1 MEEKLSTLQ
10 KWILVQAT
18 KGPLKK
24 SRIMTE
30 WFHLPLR
37 EQRSTRFGFIS
48 IVDRQRIREQR
59 GPKMYEKAYHSMA
72 RSLRRL
78 VKRKLIEIHYYEREV
93 TLTDVGMR
101 AVLTLTPTKLI
112 LRPKR
117 PSK

>member
-1 MEEKLSTLQ
+1 MEERLSTLQ

-18 KGPLKK
+18 KGPLKQ

-37 EQRSTRFGFIS
+37 EQSSTRFGFIS
-48 IVDRQRIREQR
+48 IVDRQRIRQQR
-59 GPKMYEKAYHSMA
+59 GPKVYEKAYHSMA

-78 VKRKLIEIHYYEREV
+78 VKRNLIKIHYHEREL
-93 TLTDVGMR
+93 TLTEAGTR
-101 AVLTLTPTKLI
+101 AVLTLPKSRLV
-112 LRPKR
+112 LRPKL